1 MLKTLTALAKPGAML
16 AAMFAGAALPGC
28 SNTIVI
34 RYCLM
39 TMLFIMFI
47 SMHYGDIKIQRTHL
61 RVLALNFALALLPYA
76 LFQATGRSDLA
87 MAAFWTGIAPT
98 ATAAPVVM
106 GFLGGQATYV
116 LTGFVL
122 SNAIIPLSLPLI
134 LVALAGQVSWS
145 GFLPIAWNIVQLIGV
160 PLYLARVVRVVQP
173 RAIGYAKRLK
183 GLSFALWVVMLF
195 YIAADAATFIRN
207 QDSPAMTSAIWAI
220 AGLSLVICGLNFALG
235 YLVGTPG
242 LRRESSQMLGQK
254 NTSLTIYLAMT
265 YANPLA
271 ALGPT
276 FYVFWHNAWNA
287 LQLYLHS
294 RRQNVTG
301 KEDNVAAQR
310 QNKG

>member
-1 MLKTLTALAKPGAML
+1 MPKTLNALRKPGAML
-16 AAMFAGAALPGC
+16 AAMVAGAALPGC

-47 SMHYGDIKIQRTHL
+47 PMHFGDIRVQRGHL
-61 RVLALNFALALLPYA
+61 RILALNFAMGIVPFFLLTS
-76 LFQATGRSDLA
+76 LERSDLA
-87 MAAFWTGIAPT
+87 PAAFWTGIAPT

-106 GFLGGQATYV
+106 GFLGGQVSYV

-122 SNAIIPLSLPLI
+122 TNAFIPLSLPLL
-134 LVALAGQVSWS
+134 LVALSGHFSWS
-145 GFLPIAWNIVQLIGV
+145 SFLPIAWNIAQLIGV
-160 PLYLARVVRVVQP
+160 PLYLARLVRLAQP

-195 YIAADAATFIRN
+195 YIAADASRFIRS
-207 QDSPAMTSAIWAI
+207 QDAAGTAGTIWAI
-220 AGLSLVICGLNFALG
+220 AAVSLVICMLNFLLG
-235 YLVGTPG
+235 YAVGNKG
-242 LRRESSQMLGQK
+242 LRRESSQTLGQK
-254 NTSLTIYLAMT
+254 NTSLTIYLALT

-287 LQLYLHS
+287 LQIYLQARKATNDKS
-294 RRQNVTG
+294 
-301 KEDNVAAQR
+301 DA
-310 QNKG
+310 